1 MYCYYIHLLHEKN
14 EVDSF
19 SDLPKITHLVNG
31 RTCIQILFSLTSE
44 SRLCSSKNN
53 FSLSAFSSHPESL
66 ASQKAFTVK
75 LQSEIFVSQGFFF
88 LTSHLP
94 GPLPISPVP
103 PSHSALL
110 ITPCLTYTLN
120 VGEDQSSVFGLLPFS
135 INPYFLGSLIQL
147 RAFK

>member
-31 RTCIQILFSLTSE
+31 RTCIQIFFSLTSE

-66 ASQKAFTVK
+66 ASHKAFTVK

-88 LTSHLP
+88 FDITLTWPSSHLTSSSFSLCIADNSLSHLHIKCWR
-94 GPLPISPVP
+94 GPKLS
-103 PSHSALL
+103 LW
-110 ITPCLTYTLN
+110 T
-120 VGEDQSSVFGLLPFS
+120 SSIFYQPLLPWFS
-135 INPYFLGSLIQL
+135 YSVACL
-147 RAFK
+147 